1 MPEEQSFKHA
11 PDPLID
17 EVRTVRREL
26 SDQFE
31 NNVFR
36 LGEYLQ
42 KVETEHEARRKAAAV
57 TDAESK

>member
-1 MPEEQSFKHA
+1 MTEEQTSKHA

-17 EVRTVRREL
+17 EIRAVRREL
-26 SDQFE
+26 SGQFG

-36 LGEYLQ
+36 LGEYLR
-42 KVETEHEARRKAAAV
+42 KVENEHEARRKAAAV